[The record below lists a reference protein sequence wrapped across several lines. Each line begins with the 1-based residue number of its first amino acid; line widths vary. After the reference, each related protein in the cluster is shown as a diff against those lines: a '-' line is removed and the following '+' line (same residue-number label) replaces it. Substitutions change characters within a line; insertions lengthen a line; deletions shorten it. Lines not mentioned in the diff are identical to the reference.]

1 MIFLDTS
8 GIYALAD
15 RDDAKHDEAVRSFQA
30 AGRSGERF
38 LTHSYV
44 LVESAALI
52 QRRLGLA
59 QALSFLREVDKFIV
73 RWVLPELH
81 SEAVDYLAR
90 AGKARLSL
98 VDAASIVIMRREGV
112 EKYLGFDGHFSAE
125 GFQEYRA

>member
-1 MIFLDTS
+1 MIFLDSS

-38 LTHSYV
+38 VTHSYV

-52 QRRLGLA
+52 QRRLELA
-59 QALSFLREVDKFIV
+59 QALSFLREADKFIV

-81 SEAVDYLAR
+81 SEAVDYLAKGREIQAQPCRCREHPDNAPRGRQEVSRLRR
-90 AGKARLSL
+90 AF
-98 VDAASIVIMRREGV
+98 
-112 EKYLGFDGHFSAE
+112 LG
-125 GFQEYRA
+125 